1 MELLV
6 PIGIFVVGIIISVA
20 GGSLGIQ
27 RIIEGQKSAG
37 ADLGRT
43 AAYLSPFDANTD
55 STKHPR

>member
-6 PIGIFVVGIIISVA
+6 PIAIFGVGIVISIV

-27 RIIEGQKSAG
+27 RIVEGQKSAG

-43 AAYLSPFDANTD
+43 AAYLSPFDAVTD
-55 STKHPR
+55 STKHTR